1 MPPAPEPRS
10 VAVHDVNGDDRPD
23 VVVASVCGVSVLLN
37 AGDGRLA
44 DAVRYETVTGTV
56 ALGDVDG
63 DGDVDI
69 VDTGPGGWS
78 ADVLLNGGKGVFG
91 APSGNPVASP
101 TQTAIGDAEPGRFRG
116 SRRRPGGGRLRIRRD
131 AE

>member
-1 MPPAPEPRS
+1 M
-10 VAVHDVNGDDRPD
+10 NGDDRPD

-44 DAVRYETVTGTV
+44 DAVRYETVTGTL

-78 ADVLLNGGKGVFG
+78 ADVLLNGGKGVVRHARG
-91 APSGNPVASP
+91 QSGCEPDAN
-101 TQTAIGDAEPGRFRG
+101 GD
-116 SRRRPGGGRLRIRRD
+116 RRPGR
-131 AE
+131 